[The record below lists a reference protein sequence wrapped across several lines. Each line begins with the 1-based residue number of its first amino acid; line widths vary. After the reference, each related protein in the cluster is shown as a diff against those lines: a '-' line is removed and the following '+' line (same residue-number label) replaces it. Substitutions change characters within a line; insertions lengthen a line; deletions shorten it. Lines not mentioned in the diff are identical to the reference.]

1 MEAIVNLL
9 RAQSAFASAKAPT
22 AQEVAMA
29 EQTLGVTFAA
39 DYRDYV
45 TALGVASYEGHEL
58 TGVCP
63 FPRLNVVSVTRQ
75 ERAANPAI
83 PSSWYVL
90 AGCVG
95 RGLSGDSGACAGENL
110 RDDAGVYCGRR
121 RINDDGA
128 EKRLAGYSAKEA
140 RHHLVVLHRL
150 VGEANREHCV
160 DTAGGCMR
168 IPRRKISLF

>member
-1 MEAIVNLL
+1 MEKIVELL
-9 RAQSAFASAKAPT
+9 RKQPSFAAAKQPT

-39 DYRDYV
+39 DYRAYV

-90 AGCVG
+90 EQTNIDDLVIWQDA
-95 RGLSGDSGACAGENL
+95 SGAVYQAIPGRAPEKICATMQEYIAEEGE
-110 RDDAGVYCGRR
+110 
-121 RINDDGA
+121 
-128 EKRLAGYSAKEA
+128 
-140 RHHLVVLHRL
+140 
-150 VGEANREHCV
+150 
-160 DTAGGCMR
+160 
-168 IPRRKISLF
+168 

>member
-90 AGCVG
+90 EQTNIDDLVIWQDA
-95 RGLSGDSGACAGENL
+95 SGAVYQAIPGHVPEKICATMQEYIAEEGE
-110 RDDAGVYCGRR
+110 
-121 RINDDGA
+121 
-128 EKRLAGYSAKEA
+128 
-140 RHHLVVLHRL
+140 
-150 VGEANREHCV
+150 
-160 DTAGGCMR
+160 
-168 IPRRKISLF
+168 